1 MASASREN
9 ERVDAVAQWLLANV
23 RESPRVGLILGSGLG
38 PLADRMGEYTVR
50 VPYRDCPEL
59 PQTTVPGHQ
68 GMLVA
73 GQIGGVHCAIMQGRF
88 HLYEGYDAATVALP
102 ARALVRAGIRTLI
115 VTNSAGGI
123 DRTFK
128 AGDLMLIDDHINLQ
142 AANPLTGPVLPGETR
157 FPDMSSPYDAQC
169 MQLAEQAAMEERIR
183 VVRGVYCAVLG
194 PSYETCAEIRMLAR
208 MGASAVGMSTV
219 PEVLVARAAGVRVLG
234 ISVITNLAAGLTTE
248 PLRHEDVIERGR
260 AAADSLARLLVRVI
274 ERLPA

>member
-1 MASASREN
+1 MGKGSREN
-9 ERVDAVAQWLLANV
+9 ERVEAVAQWLLANV
-23 RESPRVGLILGSGLG
+23 REPPRVGLILGSGLG
-38 PLADRMGEYTVR
+38 PLADRLGENAVR
-50 VPYRDCPEL
+50 IPYRDCPEL
-59 PQTTVPGHQ
+59 PQTTVPGHH

-73 GQIGGVHCAIMQGRF
+73 GSLGGVPCAIMQGRF

-102 ARALVRAGIRTLI
+102 ARALIRAGIRTLI

-123 DRTFK
+123 DRTFR

-142 AANPLTGPVLPGETR
+142 SANPLIGAVLPGETR
-157 FPDMSSPYDAQC
+157 FPDMSSPYDAEC

-219 PEVLVARAAGVRVLG
+219 PEVLVARAAGVGVLG
-234 ISVITNLAAGLTTE
+234 ISVITNLAAGLTAE

-260 AAADSLARLLVRVI
+260 AAADSLARLLLRVI